1 MFGCVLED
9 RHQQLIVESRNSYP
23 LSIFAKKPCK
33 RLVYKA
39 FGVLRGTDFTLP
51 PKYAIDIALIVH

>member
-9 RHQQLIVESRNSYP
+9 RHQQIIVESRHSYP

-39 FGVLRGTDFTLP
+39 FGVLKETYFTLLL
-51 PKYAIDIALIVH
+51 KYAIDIALRVH